1 MTSKREEEYSRK
13 FGGLRMFPLY
23 QFEKPLTKLKDTY
36 SRLLEV
42 FSWLK
47 KLPPPPHDKAE
58 VIISSVCEARTK
70 KGPKGQILQWTVD
83 HYFRWG
89 LIIDSGMPIETLA
102 AIVIDTAL
110 AEYEEEW
117 GDE

>member
-1 MTSKREEEYSRK
+1 MKETREEEYNRK
-13 FGGLRMFPLY
+13 FGGLRMFPLWK
-23 QFEKPLTKLKDTY
+23 FEKSLSRLEDSY

-42 FSWLK
+42 FSCLK
-47 KLPPPPHDKAE
+47 TLPPPPHDNAE

-70 KGPKGQILQWTVD
+70 KGPKGQLLQWTVD
-83 HYFRWG
+83 HYFRWQ
-89 LIIDSGMPIETLA
+89 LIIDSGMPAESLA

-110 AEYEEEW
+110 AEYNEEW